1 MTVQAKERAIRD
13 ITAFCEELGIRPLIQ
28 ENEYLPDTVF
38 VAAQEYRKNYDVA
51 VHSLEDDRRGVEV
64 YICHVN
70 QNNLVREVVDGF
82 IAFPKVA
89 AGRVQEI
96 VADHERMLGS

>member
-1 MTVQAKERAIRD
+1 MSAKAKERAIRD

-51 VHSLEDDRRGVEV
+51 VHSLEDERRGVEV

-70 QNNLVREVVDGF
+70 QNNLVREVVEGF
-82 IAFPKVA
+82 TAFPKVA

-96 VADHERMLGS
+96 VDEHERMLDS